1 MDQSEQNIIQLIR
14 NGDKEVFRILFDV
27 YYKRL
32 LVYARSYSNENGEA
46 EDIVQDLFFSLWEK
60 RNELVILTSLSSYL
74 FRAVHNRCIQHLRHK
89 KVVEGF
95 EITQRLRLKEAEV
108 LYQSASD
115 YSFTELHFK
124 EIQNILD
131 KTSSKLP
138 SKTHEIF
145 RLSRESSKT
154 YKEIAEALNIEVK
167 TVEYHISKALKVYY
181 AALKDYMI
189 R

>member
-1 MDQSEQNIIQLIR
+1 MDQSEQNIIQLLR
-14 NGDKEVFRILFDV
+14 KGDKEVFRSLFDI

-60 RNELVILTSLSSYL
+60 REELEILTSLSSYL

-89 KVVEGF
+89 KVVEGY
-95 EITQRLRLKEAEV
+95 EMTHRLKVKEAEI

-115 YSFTELHFK
+115 YSFTELQFK
-124 EIQNILD
+124 EIQNILE
-131 KTSSKLP
+131 KTGSTLP
-138 SKTHEIF
+138 SKTGEIF
-145 RLSRESSKT
+145 RLSRESFKT
-154 YKEIAEALNIEVK
+154 HKEIAKELSIEVK

-181 AALKDYMI
+181 KALKDYMI